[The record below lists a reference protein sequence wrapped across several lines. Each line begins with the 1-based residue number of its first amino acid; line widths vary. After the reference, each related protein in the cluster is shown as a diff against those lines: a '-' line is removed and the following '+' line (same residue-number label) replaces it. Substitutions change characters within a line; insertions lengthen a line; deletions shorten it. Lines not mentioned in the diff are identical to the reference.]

1 VLTPEFVL
9 LSRVQSRVLFEAW
22 VDPNLTRTR
31 GNEAAL
37 DSPHGYSVNA
47 LMGSAAGAES
57 RSGKAPIKI
66 TDLKCG
72 IIGRNPVVR
81 GSGLP
86 RTGVLG

>member
-1 VLTPEFVL
+1 MASP
-9 LSRVQSRVLFEAW
+9 
-22 VDPNLTRTR
+22 
-31 GNEAAL
+31 AAKGPA
-37 DSPHGYSVNA
+37 SYNA

-81 GSGLP
+81 IITDQGISGYGEAESAKP
-86 RTGVLG
+86 